1 MIKQLKE
8 FILFSIIF
16 TTIDAVYLYSSSKY
30 FNFQIKAIQGT
41 KLKLKTISTILCY
54 LTLTIGLFY
63 FGIIK
68 NLNIIELFCLG
79 VFVYGVYEFTNHAIF
94 KKWKWKTVFMDT
106 IWGGIL
112 FSSSVYVFKK
122 IKN

>member
-63 FGIIK
+63 LRKYQRYLVI
-68 NLNIIELFCLG
+68 
-79 VFVYGVYEFTNHAIF
+79 
-94 KKWKWKTVFMDT
+94 DQ
-106 IWGGIL
+106 
-112 FSSSVYVFKK
+112 
-122 IKN
+122 